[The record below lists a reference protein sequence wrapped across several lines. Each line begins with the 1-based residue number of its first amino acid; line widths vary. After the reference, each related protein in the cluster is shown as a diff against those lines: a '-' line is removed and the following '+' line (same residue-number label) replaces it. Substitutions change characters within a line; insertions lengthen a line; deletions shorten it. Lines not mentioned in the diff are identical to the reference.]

1 MKTIATLA
9 TLALSFNGIAASKAA
24 PKSPTAKKT
33 VAPSGKEQTTPS
45 GIRFTVL
52 KVGTGEKPVPGQKV
66 AVHYTGKLTN
76 GKVFDSSVLNKR
88 PPITFPAGVRRV
100 IKGWDEMVLDMRLGE
115 KRVAT
120 IPPALAYG
128 ARGAGGVIPP
138 NATLIFE
145 MELVGLLEKP

>member
-9 TLALSFNGIAASKAA
+9 IPSLSFNATAAGKAA
-24 PKSPTAKKT
+24 PKSPSAKKAA
-33 VAPSGKEQTTPS
+33 APSGQEQTTKS
-45 GIRFTVL
+45 GIRFTIL
-52 KVGTGEKPVPGQKV
+52 KIGTGEKPVSGQKV
-66 AVHYTGKLTN
+66 AVHYTGKLPS

-88 PPITFPAGVRRV
+88 PPITFPVGVRRV

-145 MELVGLLEKP
+145 MELVGLLEKQ